1 MTGPEEQATARFEF
15 GENWTNFL
23 SLVDEERIAQ
33 ASARLAEI
41 AGDIS
46 GKSFLDA
53 GSGSGIHSLAAVRL
67 GAARVL
73 SFDYDP
79 KSVACT
85 AEMKRRFAPMASWQV
100 EAGSALDKE
109 YLRSLGPF
117 DVVYSWG
124 VLHHTGAMW
133 KGLDLITIPAREHL
147 VICLYADQG
156 AVSRLWRSLKRSYV
170 AHPWSRPAV
179 TLASLITLWL
189 PKLLL
194 SPHRVISDWKN
205 WKVKRGMSAWHDIV
219 DWAGGYPFEFA
230 APSEVIAF
238 YQKRGFVLK
247 ALHPFG
253 RIIRMNEYI
262 FERIARPA
270 SSICSIP

>member
-1 MTGPEEQATARFEF
+1 MFFMTGPEDQATARFEF
-15 GENWTNFL
+15 GENWTQFL
-23 SLVDEERIAQ
+23 SVVNEDRIAQ
-33 ASARLAEI
+33 ACAGVAETV
-41 AGDIS
+41 GDIS

-67 GAARVL
+67 CAARVL

-85 AEMKRRFAPMASWQV
+85 AEMKRRFASMANWHI
-100 EAGSALDKE
+100 EAGSALDE
-109 YLRSLGPF
+109 QYLRSLGAF

-133 KGLDLITIPAREHL
+133 KSLELITIPAKEHL

-156 AVSRLWRSLKRSYV
+156 AVSRLWRFLKRCYV
-170 AHPWSRPAV
+170 SHPYSRPAV
-179 TLASLITLWL
+179 IAASLVTLWA

-194 SPHRVISDWKN
+194 PHRVISDWRN

-230 APSEVIAF
+230 APEDVISF
-238 YQKRGFVLK
+238 YQKRGFALK
-247 ALHPFG
+247 ALRPFG
-253 RIIRMNEYI
+253 RIIRMHEYV
-262 FERIARPA
+262 FVRTSA
-270 SSICSIP
+270 SS

>member
-1 MTGPEEQATARFEF
+1 MFFMTGSEDQATARFEF
-15 GENWTNFL
+15 GENWTQFL
-23 SLVDEERIAQ
+23 SVVNEDRIAQ
-33 ASARLAEI
+33 ACAGLAEMV
-41 AGDIS
+41 GDIS

-85 AEMKRRFAPMASWQV
+85 AEMKRRFASMANWHI
-100 EAGSALDKE
+100 EAGSALDE
-109 YLRSLGPF
+109 QYLRSLGQF

-133 KGLDLITIPAREHL
+133 KGLDLITIPAHAQL
-147 VICLYADQG
+147 VICLYANQG
-156 AVSRLWRSLKRSYV
+156 AVSRLWRFLKRCYV
-170 AHPWSRPAV
+170 SHPYSRPAV
-179 TLASLITLWL
+179 IAASLVTLWL

-194 SPHRVISDWKN
+194 LPHRVISDWRN

-219 DWAGGYPFEFA
+219 DWAG
-230 APSEVIAF
+230 
-238 YQKRGFVLK
+238 
-247 ALHPFG
+247 
-253 RIIRMNEYI
+253 
-262 FERIARPA
+262 
-270 SSICSIP
+270 

>member
-1 MTGPEEQATARFEF
+1 MTGPEDQATARFEF

-23 SLVDEERIAQ
+23 SLVDENRIAQ
-33 ASARLAEI
+33 PCAGLAEMV
-41 AGDIS
+41 GNIS

-67 GAARVL
+67 GAARVF

-85 AEMKRRFAPMASWQV
+85 AEMKRRFASMANWRI
-100 EAGSALDKE
+100 EAGSALDE
-109 YLRSLGPF
+109 QYLRSLGQF

-133 KGLDLITIPAREHL
+133 KGLELITIPAKACL

-156 AVSRLWRSLKRSYV
+156 AVSRLWRFLKRSYV
-170 AHPWSRPAV
+170 AHPWSRRAV
-179 TLASLITLWL
+179 TAAALVTLWL

-194 SPHRVISDWKN
+194 PHRVMSDWKN
-205 WKVKRGMSAWHDIV
+205 LKVKRGMSAWYDIV

-230 APSEVIAF
+230 KPADVIAF
-238 YQKRGFVLK
+238 YQKRGCLE
-247 ALHPFG
+247 
-253 RIIRMNEYI
+253 NC
-262 FERIARPA
+262 A
-270 SSICSIP
+270 SLWPDYPDE

>member
-1 MTGPEEQATARFEF
+1 MTAPEGQATERFQF
-15 GENWTNFL
+15 GENWTRFL
-23 SLVDEERIAQ
+23 SLVDEDRIAQ
-33 ASARLAEI
+33 ACGRLAEI
-41 AGDIS
+41 MGDIG
-46 GKSFLDA
+46 GKSFLDV

-67 GAARVL
+67 GATRVL

-85 AEMKRRFAPMASWQV
+85 TEMKRRFAPIANWQV
-100 EAGSALDKE
+100 ESGSALDE
-109 YLRSLGPF
+109 QYLRSLGQF

-133 KGLDLITIPAREHL
+133 KGLDLITIPAKEHL
-147 VICLYADQG
+147 LICLYADQG
-156 AVSRLWRSLKRSYV
+156 IVSRLWGFLKRSYV
-170 AHPWSRPAV
+170 AHPWSRPAI
-179 TLASLITLWL
+179 TLASLINLWL

-230 APSEVIAF
+230 KPADVIAF
-238 YQKRGFVLK
+238 FLQRGFSLK
-247 ALHPFG
+247 AVRPFG
-253 RIIRMNEYI
+253 RIIRMNEYV
-262 FERIARPA
+262 FTRTPA
-270 SSICSIP
+270 AP